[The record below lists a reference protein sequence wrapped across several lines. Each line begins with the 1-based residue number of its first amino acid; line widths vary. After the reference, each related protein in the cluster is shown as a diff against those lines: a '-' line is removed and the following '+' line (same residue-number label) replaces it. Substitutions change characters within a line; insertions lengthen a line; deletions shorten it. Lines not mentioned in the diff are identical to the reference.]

1 MAKLQEYLAHQLK
14 EMHTKNKIDFMQE
27 ADEIITK
34 MLNPDWEPPVVKAKK
49 NSTKCASYQQFLIEY
64 PGDIHRAIYNCILNS
79 PDPLSRQEIA
89 NSLGLRLSTVCG
101 RVAEILDSEAI
112 IRNGKKIDSS
122 TKRLVE
128 TLATN
133 IRK

>member
-1 MAKLQEYLAHQLK
+1 
-14 EMHTKNKIDFMQE
+14 
-27 ADEIITK
+27 
-34 MLNPDWEPPVVKAKK
+34 
-49 NSTKCASYQQFLIEY
+49 
-64 PGDIHRAIYNCILNS
+64 
-79 PDPLSRQEIA
+79 
-89 NSLGLRLSTVCG
+89 
-101 RVAEILDSEAI
+101 VAEILDSEAI